1 MNIMKY
7 DKKELEELI
16 LDQNI
21 PYSQI
26 GVKYGVSGA
35 AIKKAALRLGISL
48 PRRRVV
54 TENENFSHCGFK
66 KNSKVFIVS
75 NDEFVAIINNSKSWV
90 EIGEKLGYKNGV
102 SSNVKKAIETRSS
115 MLGVEL
121 DICLNETNSILDKT
135 KQELFENRKNWQS
148 ARSTIQK
155 NARSVYF
162 DNTVSPKCEICG
174 YTHHVEVA
182 HIKPV
187 SGFPESATIREIN
200 SIDNLIGLCPNHHWE
215 YDNGILEL

>member
-1 MNIMKY
+1 MKY

-16 LDQNI
+16 LDKNI

-35 AIKKAALRLGISL
+35 AIKKAALRLGIPL
-48 PRRRVV
+48 NRRRTVNK
-54 TENENFSHCGFK
+54 TENFSHCGFK
-66 KNSKVFIVS
+66 KNSNVFIIPS
-75 NDEFVAIINNSKSWV
+75 EEFITIIKNSKKWV
-90 EIGEKLGYKNGV
+90 EIGEKLGYKNMV
-102 SSNVKKAIETRSS
+102 SSNVKKAIEARCSK
-115 MLGVEL
+115 LGVEL
-121 DICLNETNSILDKT
+121 NICLNETNSILDKT

-148 ARSTIQK
+148 ARSAIQK

-162 DNTVSPKCEICG
+162 DNTISPKCEKCG

-187 SGFPESATIREIN
+187 SEFSETATIREIN

-215 YDNGILEL
+215 YDNGILKL